1 MYTKKLFQVKNTA
14 VYCYTFS
21 VYFSDTSL
29 LDDELTIICSKKPF
43 RYVTRKTEF

>member
-1 MYTKKLFQVKNTA
+1 MYTKKLFQVKNTFTA
-14 VYCYTFS
+14 VRIS

-29 LDDELTIICSKKPF
+29 LDDKLTVICSKKPF